1 MSSNN
6 GRPAS
11 IVVYR
16 EQNGN
21 VHYRIITSDVPA
33 TVAMLE
39 AQGYVIVD
47 IIDI

>member
-1 MSSNN
+1 MSNIE
-6 GRPAS
+6 RPVA

-16 EQNGN
+16 AQNGN
-21 VHYRIITSDVPA
+21 VEYRVITSDVPA

-47 IIDI
+47 IIDL